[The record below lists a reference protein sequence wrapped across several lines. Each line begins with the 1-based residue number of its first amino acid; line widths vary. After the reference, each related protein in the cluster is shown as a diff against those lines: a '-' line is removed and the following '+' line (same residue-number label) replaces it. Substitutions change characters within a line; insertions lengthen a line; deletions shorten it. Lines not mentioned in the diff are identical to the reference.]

1 LSINLLAS
9 GFLLRGSM
17 ASIPSNFDTHPMT
30 KSILCIP
37 ATIASLLITCS
48 VTVADQPK
56 TETGFVSMFDG
67 KSMDGWKVTE
77 ENPDAWTVED
87 GKLKC
92 AGKRSHLFYV
102 GDGVPFKNFHFKS
115 EVMTTPGSNAG
126 IYFHTKYQKSG
137 WPKAGFECQ
146 VNVSHGDPKKTG
158 SLYDVINVADPG
170 VQDNEW
176 YTQEIIVKDKNV
188 KLIVNG
194 KTLVDYTEQ
203 EGQKPHDRTFAR
215 LIDEGTFAL
224 QAHDPKSVAYFR
236 NLRVKKL
243 D

>member
-1 LSINLLAS
+1 MKQSIHKIPAIIATILLA
-9 GFLLRGSM
+9 
-17 ASIPSNFDTHPMT
+17 ASI
-30 KSILCIP
+30 
-37 ATIASLLITCS
+37 A
-48 VTVADQPK
+48 VADNPE
-56 TETGFVSMFDG
+56 TETGFVSLFDG
-67 KSMDGWKVTE
+67 QTMDGWKVTE
-77 ENPDAWTVED
+77 ENPEAWSVED

-126 IYFHTKYQKSG
+126 IYFHTKYQKTG

-146 VNVSHGDPKKTG
+146 VNVSHGDPKKTS
-158 SLYDVINVADPG
+158 SLYGVNNVADPG
-170 VQDNEW
+170 VKDNEW
-176 YTQEIIVKDKNV
+176 YTQEIIVKDKNI

-194 KTLVDYTEQ
+194 KTLVDYTEK
-203 EGQKPHDRTFAR
+203 EGQEPYDKTFER
-215 LIDEGTFAL
+215 LIGEGTFAL
-224 QAHDPKSVAYFR
+224 QAHDPKSVCYFR